1 MLGAPRG
8 GVSVHIYG
16 HGPLRIFLMKK
27 PINFLLPGAVLA
39 LVGQAHAP
47 IAAIYEKHYYLRP
60 CLPDEPPVSGHKG
73 FLDHYHELIGTW
85 TRKLRSRQQ
94 AEDLTHDAFVR
105 VLENPREQVEQPR
118 AYLHQTAR
126 NIAVDGYR
134 REERRQA
141 LELAAFASGLDGG
154 GDPQDYVHAL
164 ELADRVERALAELP
178 LNCRRVFIWQ
188 KLEGLTQAE
197 IAERM
202 GLTKNMVE
210 KYMIRTLRHLREHLD
225 VSAG

>member
-1 MLGAPRG
+1 MT
-8 GVSVHIYG
+8 
-16 HGPLRIFLMKK
+16 
-27 PINFLLPGAVLA
+27 
-39 LVGQAHAP
+39 QT
-47 IAAIYEKHYYLRP
+47 
-60 CLPDEPPVSGHKG
+60 VSGHKG

-94 AEDLTHDAFVR
+94 AEDLAHDAFVR

-126 NIAVDGYR
+126 NLAVDGLR
-134 REERRQA
+134 REDRRQA
-141 LELAAFASGLDGG
+141 LALEAIDNGTTGSD
-154 GDPQDYVHAL
+154 DPEAYVHAL
-164 ELADRVERALAELP
+164 ELADSVERALAELP
-178 LNCRRVFIWQ
+178 LNCRQVFIWQ

-202 GLTKNMVE
+202 GLSKNMVE

-225 VSAG
+225 VSA

>member
-1 MLGAPRG
+1 M
-8 GVSVHIYG
+8 
-16 HGPLRIFLMKK
+16 
-27 PINFLLPGAVLA
+27 
-39 LVGQAHAP
+39 
-47 IAAIYEKHYYLRP
+47 
-60 CLPDEPPVSGHKG
+60 SGHKG

-105 VLENPREQVEQPR
+105 VLESPREQVAQPR

-134 REERRQA
+134 REDRRQA
-141 LELAAFASGLDGG
+141 LELDLLEDRSAA
-154 GDPQDYVHAL
+154 GDDPEAYVHAL
-164 ELADRVERALAELP
+164 ELADSVERALALLP
-178 LNCRRVFIWQ
+178 VNCRRVFIWQ
-188 KLEGLTQAE
+188 KLEGLSQAE

-202 GLTKNMVE
+202 GLTRNTVE

-225 VSAG
+225 VTSR

>member
-1 MLGAPRG
+1 MSR
-8 GVSVHIYG
+8 
-16 HGPLRIFLMKK
+16 
-27 PINFLLPGAVLA
+27 
-39 LVGQAHAP
+39 
-47 IAAIYEKHYYLRP
+47 
-60 CLPDEPPVSGHKG
+60 HKG

-94 AEDLTHDAFVR
+94 AEDLAHDAFVR
-105 VLENPREQVEQPR
+105 VLENDAQPVEQPR

-134 REERRQA
+134 REDRRQA
-141 LELAAFASGLDGG
+141 LEQEGLDLLPAA
-154 GDPQDYVHAL
+154 GDDPEAYVHAL
-164 ELADRVERALAELP
+164 ELADSVERALAELP
-178 LNCRRVFIWQ
+178 LNCRKVFIWQ

-225 VSAG
+225 VSTR